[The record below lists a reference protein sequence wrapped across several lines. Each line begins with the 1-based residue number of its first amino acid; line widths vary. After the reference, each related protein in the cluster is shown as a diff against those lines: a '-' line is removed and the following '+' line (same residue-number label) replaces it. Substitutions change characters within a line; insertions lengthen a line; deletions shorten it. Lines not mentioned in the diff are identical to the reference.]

1 MARIRAHVVVHGR
14 VQGVGFRFAVVQ
26 RAEHYRLSG
35 WVQNTPKRTVEAVF
49 EGEEEDV
56 RAMVEWCRR
65 GPALARVIGVEV
77 DYSSATGEFT
87 DFRVTG

>member
-1 MARIRAHVVVHGR
+1 MAKIRAHVVVHGR
-14 VQGVGFRFAVVQ
+14 VQGVGFRFAVVE
-26 RAEHYRLSG
+26 RAEHYGLTG
-35 WVQNTPKRTVEAVF
+35 WVRNTWERTVEAVF

-65 GPALARVIGVEV
+65 GPALARVTSVDA
-77 DYSSATGEFT
+77 DYSAAAGEFT